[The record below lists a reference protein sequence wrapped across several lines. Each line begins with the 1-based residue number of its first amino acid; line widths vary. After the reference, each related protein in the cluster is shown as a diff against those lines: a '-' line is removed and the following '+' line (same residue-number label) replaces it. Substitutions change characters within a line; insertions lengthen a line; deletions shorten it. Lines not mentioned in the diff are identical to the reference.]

1 MPVLKKT
8 KYDAIRIML
17 QSGADL
23 EEAAKTMDVS
33 VSTAKAV
40 KNTNSYEDCLQQIR
54 GNICLAR
61 DAYWR
66 KKKEKAAKAA
76 EKAAAKADPKE
87 MQTSAPQAPATSE
100 GPKETILPT
109 VTLVANH
116 YLMEELRKQT
126 ELLRTISAKLAWL
139 MEELSGKAAKEEQK

>member
-8 KYDAIRIML
+8 KYDALRIML

-33 VSTAKAV
+33 VSTVKAV
-40 KNTNSYEDCLQQIR
+40 KSTNSYEDCLQQIR
-54 GNICLAR
+54 GNVYLAR

-76 EKAAAKADPKE
+76 AKAAVKAGPKE
-87 MQTSAPQAPATSE
+87 MQTSAPQAPATSD

-116 YLMEELRKQT
+116 YLMEEIRKQT
-126 ELLRTISAKLAWL
+126 ELLRTISAKVGWL
-139 MEELSGKAAKEEQK
+139 MDELSGSKPKEEQK

>member
-1 MPVLKKT
+1 
-8 KYDAIRIML
+8 
-17 QSGADL
+17 
-23 EEAAKTMDVS
+23 MDVS

-40 KNTNSYEDCLQQIR
+40 KSTNSYEDCLQQIR

-76 EKAAAKADPKE
+76 AKAAVKADPKE
-87 MQTSAPQAPATSE
+87 MQTSASQAPVLREA
-100 GPKETILPT
+100 PKETILPT

-116 YLMEELRKQT
+116 YLMEEFRKQT
-126 ELLRTISAKLAWL
+126 ELLRTISAKVGWL
-139 MEELSGKAAKEEQK
+139 VEELSGSAPKGEQK

>member
-40 KNTNSYEDCLQQIR
+40 KSTNSYEDCLQQIR

-76 EKAAAKADPKE
+76 AKAAVKADPTE
-87 MQTSAPQAPATSE
+87 MQTSAAQAPVHREA
-100 GPKETILPT
+100 PKETILPT

-116 YLMEELRKQT
+116 YLMEEIRKQT
-126 ELLRTISAKLAWL
+126 ELLKTISAKVGWL
-139 MEELSGKAAKEEQK
+139 VEELSGSTPKGEQK

>member
-23 EEAAKTMDVS
+23 EEAAKTMEVT

-40 KNTNSYEDCLQQIR
+40 KSTNSYEDCLQQIR
-54 GNICLAR
+54 ANVYLAR

-76 EKAAAKADPKE
+76 AKTAAKAEPKE
-87 MQTSAPQAPATSE
+87 TQTPAPQAPA
-100 GPKETILPT
+100 PRVAPRETILPT

-116 YLMEELRKQT
+116 YLMEEIRKQT
-126 ELLRTISAKLAWL
+126 ELLRTISAKVGWL
-139 MEELSGKAAKEEQK
+139 VEELSGSTPKGEQK

>member
-8 KYDAIRIML
+8 KYDALRIML

-40 KNTNSYEDCLQQIR
+40 KSTNSYEDCLQQIR

-76 EKAAAKADPKE
+76 AKVAAKAEPTDT
-87 MQTSAPQAPATSE
+87 QTPTPQAPVLREA
-100 GPKETILPT
+100 PKETILPT

-116 YLMEELRKQT
+116 YLMEEIRKQT
-126 ELLRTISAKLAWL
+126 ELLRTSSAKVGWL
-139 MEELSGKAAKEEQK
+139 VEELSGSAPKVEQK